1 MSPQSSIAHYRI
13 SSKLGQGGMGAV
25 YRATDTKLN
34 REVAVKVLPDIFA
47 ADPDRFARFTREAQ
61 VLASLNHPNIAAI
74 YGVEERALI
83 LELVEGPTLAERI
96 ALGPIPLDEALPI
109 ALQIAEALE
118 YAHEKGIVHRDLK
131 PANVK
136 LTPDG
141 RVKVLDFGLAKAL
154 ASDPIPGNPASSPT
168 LTMRATMAGIVIGTP
183 AYMSPEQ
190 AKGKPVD
197 RRADIWAFGILL
209 AEMLTGCGMYVGET
223 VSEVLAAVIMNVP
236 VIPPS
241 APPQVRA
248 LLRRCLEKDPQF
260 RLQAIGEAR
269 ISLARPSPDVPD
281 TPPAGAPAGRG
292 VPWWALGAAAVMILV
307 LAFFL
312 WRVTRPVYQP
322 MERLSVDLGPEAV
335 DDYFITAA
343 ISPDGTRIVFPV
355 RTAGN
360 LTMLA
365 TRLLDQYNP
374 AILPGT
380 ANAGQPFFSP
390 DGQWIGF
397 AADQKLKKISVNG
410 GAAVPLCDAPNMRGA
425 AWDTDGTIYAALDL
439 KILSRVSAAGGSPQ
453 PIASVGQSSEHAQ
466 HSHRWPQILPGGGA
480 LLVTAGS
487 NATAGGW
494 DDASIEVFSFKTGQ
508 FKIVQRGGYFGR
520 YLSSGHLIYVHQ
532 ETLFA
537 VPFSLAR
544 LETQGMPVPIFDDI
558 AGANTN
564 GGGQLDFSG
573 APSGHG
579 TLIYLSGKNIGEA
592 PPAVWVDAAGGKKP
606 LWATPPGP
614 LLSPR
619 LSPDGT
625 KMAVSV
631 NRNIWVYDPQ
641 RGSTLRLSFDS
652 ATDAYPVWTPDGKH
666 IVYNSRAGG
675 GGIWWVR
682 SDGSD
687 QPQLLYEAKNG
698 TAIPGSF
705 TPDGRRLAFHQAAA
719 DTGRDIWT
727 LPLDLTDPDHPKPGK
742 PELFVATPADDVE
755 PAFSPDGHWLAYTS
769 SEAGGYQVYV
779 RPFPITAGAGKW
791 QVSAGGGRFPV
802 WSRTSK
808 ELFYASRSPARIMVV
823 SYAAGD
829 TFSPGAPRQWS
840 ETAIQFTD
848 HFPPMDL
855 APDGKRF
862 VVFRAPE
869 SASGGST
876 NVHVNFLL
884 NFFDELKRRAP

>member
-1 MSPQSSIAHYRI
+1 
-13 SSKLGQGGMGAV
+13 MGAV

-34 REVAVKVLPDIFA
+34 REVAVKVLPDVFA
-47 ADPDRFARFTREAQ
+47 ADPDRFARFSREAQ

-74 YGVEERALI
+74 YGVEESALI

-109 ALQIAEALE
+109 AIQVAEALE

-136 LTPDG
+136 VTPDG

-154 ASDPIPGNPASSPT
+154 ARDPIPGNPESSPT
-168 LTMRATMAGIVIGTP
+168 LTMRATVAGIVIGTP

-190 AKGKPVD
+190 ARGKPVG

-209 AEMLTGCGMYVGET
+209 AEMLTGRGMYRGET
-223 VSEVLAAVIMNVP
+223 VSEVLAAVIMNEP
-236 VIPPS
+236 EIPQSTPL
-241 APPQVRA
+241 QLRR

-269 ISLARPSPDVPD
+269 IALARPSAEVPD
-281 TPPAGAPAGRG
+281 TPHVEAGAIRG
-292 VPWWALGAAAVMILV
+292 APWWALGAAAAMILV
-307 LAFFL
+307 LAIFL
-312 WRVTRPVYQP
+312 WRVTRPVDQP

-335 DDYFITAA
+335 EGYFITAA
-343 ISPDGTRIVFPV
+343 VSPDGTRIVFPV
-355 RTAGN
+355 RSAGN
-360 LTMLA
+360 VTVLA
-365 TRLLDQYNP
+365 TRLLDQP
-374 AILPGT
+374 KSAILPGT
-380 ANAGQPFFSP
+380 ANASEPFFSP
-390 DGQWIGF
+390 DGRWIGF
-397 AADQKLKKISVNG
+397 AADQKLKKVSVDG
-410 GAAVPLCDAPNMRGA
+410 GAAVPLCDAPNMRGG
-425 AWDTDGTIYAALDL
+425 AWSTDGTIYAALDL
-439 KILSRVSAAGGSPQ
+439 KTLSRVSAGGGPPQ
-453 PIASVGQSSEHAQ
+453 PLDRTGESGEHAQ

-487 NATAGGW
+487 NSTAGGW
-494 DDASIEVFSFKTGQ
+494 DDANIEVFSFKTGQ

-520 YLSSGHLIYVHQ
+520 FLPSGHLICVHQ
-532 ETLFA
+532 ATLFA
-537 VPFSLAR
+537 VPFSVAR

-564 GGGQLDFSG
+564 GAGQSHFSP

-592 PPAVWVDAAGGKKP
+592 PPAVWLDAAGVKKP

-619 LSPDGT
+619 LSPDGS
-625 KMAVSV
+625 KIAVSV
-631 NRNIWVYDPQ
+631 NRNISVYDPQ

-666 IVYNSRAGG
+666 IVYNSRAGA

-687 QPQLLYEAKNG
+687 QPQLLYQAKTG

-705 TPDGRRLAFHQAAA
+705 TPDGRRLAFHQPAA
-719 DTGRDIWT
+719 DSGRDIWT
-727 LPLDLTDPDHPKPGK
+727 LPLDLTDPDHPKAGK
-742 PELFVATPADDVE
+742 PELFLATPSDDVE

-769 SEAGGYQVYV
+769 SEAGAYQVYV
-779 RPFPITAGAGKW
+779 RRFPPTAGAGKW
-791 QVSAGGGRFPV
+791 LVSPGGGRFPV

-808 ELFYASRSPARIMVV
+808 ELFYASHSPARIMAV
-823 SYAAGD
+823 SYNAGD
-829 TFSPGAPRQWS
+829 TFSPDAPRQWS

-848 HFPPMDL
+848 HYPPLDL

-862 VVFRAPE
+862 VVFLAPE

-876 NVHVNFLL
+876 TVHVNFLL

>member
-1 MSPQSSIAHYRI
+1 
-13 SSKLGQGGMGAV
+13 MGTV

-74 YGVEERALI
+74 YGVEDRALI

-209 AEMLTGCGMYVGET
+209 AEMLTGRSMYMGGT
-223 VSEVLAAVIMNVP
+223 VSEVLAAVIMSEP
-236 VIPPS
+236 EIPKS
-241 APPQVRA
+241 APPQVRS

-269 ISLARPSPDVPD
+269 ISLARPSPEVPD
-281 TPPAGAPAGRG
+281 TPPAGRG
-292 VPWWALGAAAVMILV
+292 VPWWAPGAAAVMILV

-355 RTAGN
+355 RTPGN

-365 TRLLDQYNP
+365 TRLLDQHNP

-410 GAAVPLCDAPNMRGA
+410 GAAVALCDAPNMRGA
-425 AWDTDGTIYAALDL
+425 AWNTDGTIYAALDL
-439 KILSRVSAAGGSPQ
+439 KTLSRVSAAGGPPQ
-453 PIASVGQSSEHAQ
+453 PVASVGQSSEHAQ

-494 DDASIEVFSFKTGQ
+494 DDANIEVFSFKTGQ

-537 VPFSLAR
+537 VPFSAAR

-564 GGGQLDFSG
+564 GAGQFDFTW

-592 PPAVWVDAAGGKKP
+592 PPAVWLDAAGVKKP

-619 LSPDGT
+619 LSPDGARL
-625 KMAVSV
+625 AVSL

-641 RGSTLRLSFDS
+641 RESTLRLSFDS
-652 ATDAYPVWTPDGKH
+652 ARTPIRFG
-666 IVYNSRAGG
+666 R
-675 GGIWWVR
+675 
-682 SDGSD
+682 
-687 QPQLLYEAKNG
+687 P
-698 TAIPGSF
+698 TAS
-705 TPDGRRLAFHQAAA
+705 
-719 DTGRDIWT
+719 
-727 LPLDLTDPDHPKPGK
+727 
-742 PELFVATPADDVE
+742 
-755 PAFSPDGHWLAYTS
+755 TS
-769 SEAGGYQVYV
+769 STIVAQ
-779 RPFPITAGAGKW
+779 GA
-791 QVSAGGGRFPV
+791 A
-802 WSRTSK
+802 
-808 ELFYASRSPARIMVV
+808 
-823 SYAAGD
+823 
-829 TFSPGAPRQWS
+829 
-840 ETAIQFTD
+840 
-848 HFPPMDL
+848 
-855 APDGKRF
+855 
-862 VVFRAPE
+862 
-869 SASGGST
+869 ASGGCDPTARNSRNCST
-876 NVHVNFLL
+876 RQRVERRFPAPSL
-884 NFFDELKRRAP
+884 RRAGALPSTSPLLTLAVISGLCRST

>member
-1 MSPQSSIAHYRI
+1 
-13 SSKLGQGGMGAV
+13 MGAV

-34 REVAVKVLPDIFA
+34 REVAVKVLPDVFA
-47 ADPDRFARFTREAQ
+47 ADPDRLARFTREAQ

-118 YAHEKGIVHRDLK
+118 YAHEKGVIHRDLK

-136 LTPDG
+136 VTPDG

-168 LTMRATMAGIVIGTP
+168 LTMRATMSGIVMGTP

-209 AEMLTGCGMYVGET
+209 AEMLTGRGMYMGGT
-223 VSEVLAAVIMNVP
+223 VSEVLAAVIMNEP
-236 VIPPS
+236 EIPQS
-241 APPQVRA
+241 APPQVRS

-269 ISLARPSPDVPD
+269 ISLARPSAEAPD
-281 TPPAGAPAGRG
+281 TPPAGASAGRG
-292 VPWWALGAAAVMILV
+292 APWWALGAAAVMILV

-312 WRVTRPVYQP
+312 WRVTRPADQP
-322 MERLSVDLGPEAV
+322 MKRLSVDLGPEAV

-355 RTAGN
+355 RSTSN

-365 TRLLDQYNP
+365 TRLLNQTKP

-380 ANAGQPFFSP
+380 ANASQPFFSP

-397 AADQKLKKISVNG
+397 AADQKLKKISVDG

-425 AWDTDGTIYAALDL
+425 SWNVDGNIYAALDL
-439 KILSRVSAAGGSPQ
+439 KNLSRVSVGGGLPQ
-453 PIASVGQSSEHAQ
+453 PVARTGESGEHAQ

-494 DDASIEVFSFKTGQ
+494 DDANIEVFSFKTGH
-508 FKIVQRGGYFGR
+508 FKVVQRGGYFGR
-520 YLSSGHLIYVHQ
+520 YVPSGHLIYIHQ
-532 ETLFA
+532 STLFA
-537 VPFSLAR
+537 VRFSVAR

-564 GGGQLDFSG
+564 GAGQLDFSQ

-592 PPAVWVDAAGGKKP
+592 PSAVWLDAAGVQKP

-619 LSPDGT
+619 LSPDGA
-625 KMAVSV
+625 KLAVSL

-666 IVYNSRAGG
+666 IVYNSRTGG

-687 QPQLLYEAKNG
+687 QPQLLYESKTG

-705 TPDGRRLAFHQAAA
+705 TPDGRRLAFHQPAA

-727 LPLDLTDPDHPKPGK
+727 LPLDLTDPDHPKAGK
-742 PELFVATPADDVE
+742 PELFLATPSDDVE

-769 SEAGGYQVYV
+769 TDAGSYQVYV
-779 RPFPITAGAGKW
+779 RPFPPTAGAGKW
-791 QVSAGGGRFPV
+791 QVSPGGGRFPV

-808 ELFYASRSPARIMVV
+808 ELFYASRSPARIMVL
-823 SYAAGD
+823 SYTAGD

-840 ETAIQFTD
+840 DTAIQFTD
-848 HFPPMDL
+848 HYPPLDL
-855 APDGKRF
+855 ARDGKHF
-862 VVFRAPE
+862 VVFPAPE
-869 SASGGST
+869 SARGGSS

-884 NFFDELKRRAP
+884 NFFDELKRRVQ